1 MHMTCKYHYR
11 GGLCANSQV
20 QSPFCVGENNCD
32 IINAK
37 PGAKEDSS
45 SAVLREEDELSQWL
59 GVYCPHYQ
67 RFFCT
72 GETDGCKTGCCA
84 TPEDYHKSLAETLER
99 LK

>member
-1 MHMTCKYHYR
+1 M
-11 GGLCANSQV
+11 
-20 QSPFCVGENNCD
+20 QSPFCAGEDNCGV
-32 IINAK
+32 IIGAA
-37 PGAKEDSS
+37 GAKEEACKTELVD
-45 SAVLREEDELSQWL
+45 AKDELSQWL

-84 TPEDYHKSLAETLER
+84 TPDDYHRSLVETMER

>member
-1 MHMTCKYHYR
+1 
-11 GGLCANSQV
+11 V
-20 QSPFCVGENNCD
+20 QSPFCAGEDDCEV
-32 IINAK
+32 IRGTA
-37 PGAKEDSS
+37 GAKEEVEKTELVD
-45 SAVLREEDELSQWL
+45 AKDELSQWL

-84 TPEDYHKSLAETLER
+84 TPEDYHKSLVETMER